1 MSEMIASTVQEVTEE
16 EKIRIIS
23 LLYEGAINFNRTAR
37 KKCEIGDRRGKTFY
51 ISKVSAIVRE
61 LSQSLNMDAG
71 DISTNLRNLYDFIF
85 DRLAEADTNE
95 DLNAFDDV
103 DKVLCLLRDGWKKM
117 EQITKK
123 SEDGCS

>member
-1 MSEMIASTVQEVTEE
+1 MSEMVANTVPEVTEE

-23 LLYEGAINFNRTAR
+23 MLYEGAINFNRTAR
-37 KKCEIGDRRGKTFY
+37 KKCETGDRNGKTFY

-85 DRLAEADTNE
+85 SRLADADTYDE
-95 DLNAFDDV
+95 LKAFDDI

-117 EQITKK
+117 AQIARD
-123 SEDGCS
+123 SDSC

>member
-1 MSEMIASTVQEVTEE
+1 MSEMVANTVPEVTEE
-16 EKIRIIS
+16 EKIRVIS

-37 KKCEIGDRRGKTFY
+37 KKCETGDRSGKTFY

-85 DRLAEADTNE
+85 SRLRDADASDDLKAFE
-95 DLNAFDDV
+95 DI
-103 DKVLCLLRDGWKKM
+103 DKVLTMLRDGWKSMMKSLKQQ
-117 EQITKK
+117 EQR
-123 SEDGCS
+123 